1 MSQDYQNDRIRETRL
16 SSNLVF
22 AAICELWGLSR
33 SSGSILPNPRS
44 ISQTKAP
51 LESCLQEQVETSI
64 HSPSHRQQPP
74 PRASTPPSPPP
85 PPPQSHFHYTA
96 GSPAEVQWE
105 GPLPR
110 NAVSSRIL
118 IQGPARVQQQK
129 TKCFFKSK
137 MPPYLSWII
146 VSIGSHKL
154 RGELA

>member
-16 SSNLVF
+16 SSNWLLQQSASFGACREAREASFPTPDPSVK
-22 AAICELWGLSR
+22 LKLRW
-33 SSGSILPNPRS
+33 
-44 ISQTKAP
+44 K
-51 LESCLQEQVETSI
+51 SCLQEQVETSI

-110 NAVSSRIL
+110 NAVSSRTL

-129 TKCFFKSK
+129 TKCFKSK

-146 VSIGSHKL
+146 VSIGSHNFRGAKL
-154 RGELA
+154 A